1 MRSYKILLST
11 IHREWERIKSATP
24 YWLLL
29 MVLPAISILFFATIF
44 RHGTP
49 NNLPI
54 ALLDEDNTTLSLTLA
69 QMINATPEVEISR
82 SINDIIAGEQALR
95 RGEVDAV
102 VIIPPSFEQNI
113 YSLSQTNIEAYI
125 SGVNILKNGLIS
137 KGLLTTVTTFNT
149 GTALQTLQAKGLSQ
163 QQAMA
168 QAMPITIDKHILF
181 NPYTNY
187 DYYLSPLLMPMMI
200 VIFASLATIFAIGSE
215 LRDATSKE
223 WLATAQGSLPI
234 ALIGKLTPIFT
245 TMYAWSGVAFFTLFY
260 AMDAPLRGSA
270 WMLIMGSGV
279 ALLAYMS
286 IAIVI
291 IATTANMRL
300 AMSLGG
306 GYTVMSFSLC
316 GLTFPSMA
324 MHTSI
329 QYLSKLFPFT
339 YFANLAVDQTMR
351 GAPAAYS
358 FDELSCMAIFILPS
372 ILLLPHLKKVLTTE
386 KYFGRE

>member
-1 MRSYKILLST
+1 M
-11 IHREWERIKSATP
+11 
-24 YWLLL
+24 
-29 MVLPAISILFFATIF
+29 
-44 RHGTP
+44 
-49 NNLPI
+49 
-54 ALLDEDNTTLSLTLA
+54 
-69 QMINATPEVEISR
+69 
-82 SINDIIAGEQALR
+82 
-95 RGEVDAV
+95 
-102 VIIPPSFEQNI
+102 
-113 YSLSQTNIEAYI
+113 
-125 SGVNILKNGLIS
+125 
-137 KGLLTTVTTFNT
+137 TTFNA
-149 GTALQTLQAKGLSQ
+149 GLAMQTFQAKGLNQ
-163 QQAMA
+163 QQALA

-215 LRDATSKE
+215 LRDATSQE

-234 ALIGKLTPIFT
+234 ALIGKLAPIFLA
-245 TMYAWSGVAFFTLFY
+245 MCAWGGVAFFTLFY
-260 AMDAPLRGSA
+260 AMNVPLRGNA
-270 WMLIMGSGV
+270 WMLIIGGGAV
-279 ALLAYMS
+279 LLTYIS

-291 IATTANMRL
+291 IAATANIRL

-329 QYLSKLFPFT
+329 QHLSKLFPFT

-358 FDELSCMAIFILPS
+358 IDELGRMAAFILPT
-372 ILLLPHLKKVLTTE
+372 ILLLPRLKRVLTTE